1 MNELFGDKVIR
12 YNITAINYK
21 LFNSVLVIIIFFL
34 LFGLLQK
41 NLNSNLQS
49 EKTSYYRGNTHY
61 FGSKTPE
68 MTRKNIVNYR
78 VNHRAPIMYEN
89 SKRNGEQLINDDD
102 DIKRKPFTS
111 NYNQNFIQKSSWKS
125 DDFVQRSMSAMD
137 VNGFLSV
144 RRKKHENFDKI
155 HKSSLNEEFIAVI

>member
-1 MNELFGDKVIR
+1 
-12 YNITAINYK
+12 
-21 LFNSVLVIIIFFL
+21 
-34 LFGLLQK
+34 
-41 NLNSNLQS
+41 
-49 EKTSYYRGNTHY
+49 
-61 FGSKTPE
+61 

-111 NYNQNFIQKSSWKS
+111 NYNQNFIPKSSWKS